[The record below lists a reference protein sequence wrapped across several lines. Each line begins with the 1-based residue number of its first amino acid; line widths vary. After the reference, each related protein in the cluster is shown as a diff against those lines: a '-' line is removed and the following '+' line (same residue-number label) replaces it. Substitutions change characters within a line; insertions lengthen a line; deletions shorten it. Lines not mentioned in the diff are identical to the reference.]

1 MDEQVIERIRKLLA
15 LAQSSN
21 PHEAALAAERAT
33 AIAQRHNLDLARIG
47 SIEDERYVQ
56 RELDVGGAAP
66 WRWLLM
72 SAVARANFCRAL
84 RRRVAGRF
92 QSEMFLV
99 GERHNIAVCEFL
111 YAFLAGEVDRL
122 AERGWRRARA
132 VYGDWVQART
142 WKNDFRRGAVAT
154 ITERLAERT
163 ADFAAESP
171 AAGALVL
178 DKEAALEAALLR
190 LHPDAPTRTVRL
202 RALSDAFTQGQRE
215 AGGIELRDALSAT
228 AAGPRALPGQPA

>member
-1 MDEQVIERIRKLLA
+1 MDERAVERIRKLLA

-21 PHEAALAAERAT
+21 PHEAALAAERAVE
-33 AIAQRHNLDLARIG
+33 IAQRHNLDLANLG
-47 SIEDERYVQ
+47 VVEDRFVQ
-56 RELDVGGAAP
+56 SEVDVGGAAP

-99 GERHNIAVCEFL
+99 GERHNLAVCEFL
-111 YAFLAGEVDRL
+111 FAFLAREVDRL

-132 VYGDWVQART
+132 VYGGWVEVRS

-154 ITERLAERT
+154 ISTRLEERRRV
-163 ADFAAESP
+163 FAAES
-171 AAGALVL
+171 AQARALVL
-178 DKEAALEAALLR
+178 DKEAALEAAVER
-190 LHPDAPTRTVRL
+190 LHPSAPTRSVRL
-202 RALSDAFTQGQRE
+202 RAAGHAFAQGQYE
-215 AGGIELRDALSAT
+215 
-228 AAGPRALPGQPA
+228 AAGIALNEALTVSPAGQRALPGQPA